1 MDINLISG
9 LIGNST
15 LCGGIGLPKLEEVGR
30 MNISSAI
37 MYIAPERLD
46 EACEGLSQM
55 TGVEIHARSPEGKVV
70 VTLEDDSTN
79 SAADKY
85 VALHGLPGVASVA
98 MVYQFSD
105 DESVDT
111 EEVEA

>member
-1 MDINLISG
+1 MR
-9 LIGNST
+9 IGIIA
-15 LCGGIGLPKLEEVGR
+15 CHGGIGLPKLEEVGR

-37 MYIAPERLD
+37 LYIAPERLY
-46 EACEGLSQM
+46 EACEALLLM
-55 TGVEIHARSPEGKVV
+55 PGVDIHARSPEGKVV
-70 VTLEDDSTN
+70 VTLEDDDTN

-85 VALHGLPGVASVA
+85 VALHGVPGVASVA
-98 MVYQFSD
+98 MVYQYSD

>member
-1 MDINLISG
+1 
-9 LIGNST
+9 
-15 LCGGIGLPKLEEVGR
+15 

-37 MYIAPERLD
+37 LYIAPESLD
-46 EACEGLSQM
+46 EACAALLQLS
-55 TGVEIHARSPEGKVV
+55 GVEIHARSPEGKVV
-70 VTLEDDSTN
+70 VTLEDDNIN

-85 VALHGLPGVASVA
+85 VALHGVPGVASVA
-98 MVYQFSD
+98 MVYQYSD